1 MGLSNEV
8 IGTAGKCVQ
17 HQQKTGNRENITVI
31 VTICADGTSMP
42 PAVIFMLKDMMGEKR
57 RGVLMG
63 SILLYT
69 TMKIPTVT

>member
-42 PAVIFMLKDMMGEKR
+42 PAVIFKGLKYLIK
-57 RGVLMG
+57 
-63 SILLYT
+63 
-69 TMKIPTVT
+69 KIGLVI